1 LTEDHPLDYLLFEG
15 VIPEGNYG
23 AGTVIVWDTGTYTT
37 ESDLSEQFDKGKI
50 GVTLNGQKLKG
61 RFYLV
66 RTSTENQWLLFKKSD
81 QFDSKEDLTI
91 SKPESVLTG
100 RGNDQLATTA
110 KRKQNSGEVNALYEA
125 KNPKTTSTTHR
136 VSLSQDFPI
145 NIKPMLATL
154 VDKPFNNKDWVF
166 EVKWDG
172 IRSIFYVHKTKDIFK
187 LESRNGIDITH
198 RYPETI
204 ESLKQVVKYNESAI
218 FDGEIVV
225 LNKEGYPEF
234 GSHKERMSVN
244 SDREIRRLSKTIPAT
259 YYLFDI
265 LYYDGQDLRNRDY
278 INRRKILSEI
288 LSGANNNRKRV
299 RISDYIEEQGVAVF
313 ENIKKMNLEGIIAKR
328 KNSKYIQGA
337 RSKDWLKVKNTKTQ
351 DCVVIGYTSGEGNRE
366 KYFGSLILAVYEQGR
381 LRFAGHT
388 GSGFNTKQLERV
400 YNMIKSMRIGRPP
413 IDRIPYLNGKPTWI
427 KPQLVAE
434 IKFDNWTNEKILRAP
449 IFQRFREDK
458 SPEDCTVQGQRHLEE
473 VVPQRGR
480 EQELGITATTHTI
493 NQKPNP
499 LLDSFSN
506 LDKVFWDKTSEHPQL
521 AKRDLI
527 EYYDKVSKHILPHL
541 KDRPL
546 SLSRYPDGIKG
557 KSFYHKNWNQARPD
571 YVKTVKVYSET
582 RGDIINYILGNNK
595 ETLLWI
601 ANLGC
606 IEMHPWYSRVIDS
619 DSCKN
624 SDELNEDK
632 CGLSFPDFVI
642 FDLDP
647 YIYSGNENKGEE
659 PEYNVK
665 GFKSVVEVAFS
676 LKELFDE
683 LKIKS
688 YIKTSGKTGLHIFV
702 PVVRAYSYDQT
713 RAFAEIVGKILMKR
727 IPQKITTTWD
737 ITRRRGKV
745 FFDFNQ
751 NAKGKTIASVFSARP
766 STSATVSMP
775 VKWKDLDKILPSDFT
790 MLNVS
795 DILKR
800 NADPW
805 KDILSKGQD
814 LARILNNLSSK

>member
-1 LTEDHPLDYLLFEG
+1 
-15 VIPEGNYG
+15 
-23 AGTVIVWDTGTYTT
+23 
-37 ESDLSEQFDKGKI
+37 
-50 GVTLNGQKLKG
+50 LNGQKLRG

-81 QFDSKEDLTI
+81 QFDFKEDLTI

-100 RGNDQLATTA
+100 RSNDQLATTT
-110 KRKQNSGEVNALYEA
+110 KRKRNSIKSNTLYEA
-125 KNPKTTSTTHR
+125 KKPKKTAFNSHK
-136 VSLSQDFPI
+136 VSPPQDFPT

-172 IRSIFYVHKTKDIFK
+172 IRSLFYLYKTKGILK
-187 LESRNGIDITH
+187 LQSRNGIDITH
-198 RYPETI
+198 RYPEII
-204 ESLKQVVKYNESAI
+204 ESLRQVIKCNESAI
-218 FDGEIVV
+218 VDGEIVV

-234 GSHKERMSVN
+234 GSHKERMSIN
-244 SDREIRRLSKTIPAT
+244 SDREISRLSKTIPAT

-278 INRRKILSEI
+278 IDRRKILSEI
-288 LSGANNNRKRV
+288 LSQSNNNKKRV
-299 RISDYIEEQGVAVF
+299 RISDYIEQQGVAVF

-328 KNSKYIQGA
+328 KNSKYIQGT
-337 RSKDWLKVKNTKTQ
+337 RSKDWLKIKNTKTQ

-388 GSGFNTKQLERV
+388 GSGFDTNQLVRV
-400 YNMIKSMRIGRPP
+400 YSRIKDMQIGKPP
-413 IDRIPYLNGKPTWI
+413 IDHIPYLNGKPTWI

-434 IKFDNWTNEKILRAP
+434 IKFDSWTNEKILRAP

-458 SPEDCTVQGQRHLEE
+458 SPEDCTIQGERHLEGVIVRDE
-473 VVPQRGR
+473 R
-480 EQELGITATTHTI
+480 EDKAATTLTT

-506 LDKVFWDKTSEHPQL
+506 LDKVFWDRTSEHPQL
-521 AKRDLI
+521 TKKDLI
-527 EYYDKVSKHILPHL
+527 EYYDNVSNYILPHL

-557 KSFYHKNWNQARPD
+557 KSFYHKNWDQARPA

-582 RGDIINYILGNNK
+582 RGDVINYILGNNK

-624 SDELNEDK
+624 SDELDEDK

-665 GFKSVVEVAFS
+665 GFKSAVNVAFY

-683 LKIKS
+683 LKIIS
-688 YIKTSGKTGLHIFV
+688 YVKTSGKTGLHIFV
-702 PVVRAYSYDQT
+702 PVIRTYSYDQT
-713 RAFAEIVGKILMKR
+713 RAFAENVGKILMKH
-727 IPQKITTTWD
+727 IPQKITTVWD
-737 ITRRRGKV
+737 TTQRSGKI
-745 FFDFNQ
+745 FFDYNQ

-766 STSATVSMP
+766 SVSATISMP
-775 VKWKDLDKILPSDFT
+775 VKWEELDDILPSDFT
-790 MLNVS
+790 MLNVP
-795 DILKR
+795 DILKGH
-800 NADPW
+800 ADPW
-805 KDILSKGQD
+805 RDILVKGQD
-814 LARILNNLSSK
+814 LAKILDNLSSK